1 VRQSFSRALY
11 PWVFILFI
19 RYRPET
25 KQEKKAR
32 LIAAAQEAADGKTKV
47 ST

>member
-1 VRQSFSRALY
+1 MHRHLLS
-11 PWVFILFI
+11 I

-32 LIAAAQEAADGKTKV
+32 LIATAQEAAAAAADGKTKV
-47 ST
+47 RT